1 MASKPILNVAL
12 VGYAFMGRAHSN
24 AYQQVNRFFADCPF
38 EVRRKV
44 LIGRSQGPLE
54 EAARTWGW
62 EETANDLNIIL
73 GREDIHLVDVG
84 TPNDSHHDLSIAALK
99 AGKHVL
105 CEKPLALTTAQ
116 AREMTVVAAKAK
128 TADGKP
134 VRTGVWHNY
143 RRAPAAATAAGM
155 IRDGKIGE
163 VRHVRGVYL
172 QDWLSDPKGPATWRM
187 TAKACGSGAHGDLN
201 AHLIDMTR
209 FLTGLEF
216 DEVSGL
222 QQTFTKKRPAA
233 NGKGTITVDVDDA
246 LLFLAKMSNGATA
259 SFEATRVAA
268 GRKNYNRIEING
280 TKGSLVWNFER
291 MNELEFFSFED
302 EPRAQGFRTIMCMNG
317 GAHPYAG
324 NYWPDGHIIG
334 YEHTF
339 TNHLYDFL
347 VALKSGKP
355 FRPDFADGVAN
366 QEVLD
371 ASLESAKS
379 SRWVKVEHSQKFAK
393 DAGARALKKSAG
405 ISH

>member
-1 MASKPILNVAL
+1 MATKPILNVAL
-12 VGYAFMGRAHSN
+12 VGYSFMGRAHSN

-38 EVRRKV
+38 DVRRKV

-62 EETANDLNIIL
+62 EETATDLNIIL

-105 CEKPLALTTAQ
+105 CEKPLALTTEQ
-116 AREMTVVAAKAK
+116 AREMTAVAAKAK

-143 RRAPAAATAAGM
+143 RRAPAASTAAGL

-172 QDWLSDPKGPATWRM
+172 QDWLSNPKSPATWRM

-246 LLFLAKMSNGATA
+246 LLFLARMSNGATA

-291 MNELEFFSFED
+291 MNELEFFSFDD

-347 VALKSGKP
+347 IALKSSKP

-371 ASLESAKS
+371 ASLASAKNG
-379 SRWVKVEHSQKFAK
+379 RWVKVEHSQKFGK
-393 DAGARALKKSAG
+393 DSGPRLLKKSAG